1 MRQLAIFGLVA
12 SLLLGSVAVFET
24 SDSVNSRRAA
34 QDRALQAAVD
44 TQVTMLAGN
53 QRQTLAAMSMM
64 LVDPAVRQLLSA
76 PSLSAAARRSDVENT
91 AASLAAVQSTSG
103 VPLIAAC
110 LDDAAGRQLVCVP
123 RSRSAVFPL
132 ALTRGFA
139 ALAARSAAGEGI
151 GSAPFRS
158 PIDGRQ
164 SVAFIVPLRLGGR
177 SLGLVHLD
185 MSTLSTPSANV
196 LVSDVPHVTLQLG
209 SYASGRLTIGGPP
222 PGAGAPPPGAGG
234 LPRGAGVPPPG
245 AGAPPPGAIGPPPGT
260 SGPPPAAGGLPR
272 GPGARP
278 GGRART
284 MFLSDQQ
291 LDGRPQPAVNAGHR
305 ALVAVLPMLIGG
317 AYRRLAVVATETH
330 SDPNLLNSWSAGL
343 LTVLITAVLG
353 LLGSIAGLAIAN
365 RRVQRE
371 LSTDALTGLRNRR
384 ALLEELP
391 RVCQRASEEQPAYVW
406 FFDLNGFKRYN
417 DSFGHL
423 AGDSLLARLGGRLRR
438 VIEPYGDV
446 YRLGGDEFCAL
457 ITAPIEDPHALF
469 VSAREAL
476 GEQGGAFAVSAA
488 AGAVEIP
495 RETKEPMHALRLAD
509 QHMYREKATG
519 RGGAAELITAVL
531 HAALAQRHPDLGE
544 HSDDVAGDVELLART
559 IGLDEEIVGLIIKA
573 GDLHDVGKL
582 GIPDEILTKPGA
594 LSEQEWTFMK
604 QHTVMG
610 EQIIAAAGP
619 SLERIGPLVRA
630 SHERWDG
637 HGYPDGLA
645 GEEIPLG
652 ARIITICDSFRA
664 MLDERSYKPAMSIH
678 DALWELRRC
687 AGTQFDPQL
696 VEVFCRIVSE
706 RAGDALSTGA
716 PLPAA
721 PPVPA
726 AAHPAT
732 APRPA
737 ELQLAD
743 RRRSSAAAGS
753 PPAAR

>member
-1 MRQLAIFGLVA
+1 MIMRQLAIFGLVA
-12 SLLLGSVAVFET
+12 SLLLGSVAVFEA
-24 SDSVNSRRAA
+24 SDNVNSHRAA
-34 QDRALQAAVD
+34 QDRALQAALD

-53 QRQTLAAMSMM
+53 QRQTLAALSMM

-76 PSLSAAARRSDVENT
+76 PSLSAAARRSDVENA
-91 AASLAAVQSTSG
+91 AASLAAVQSTSSM
-103 VPLIAAC
+103 PLIAAC
-110 LDDAAGRQLVCVP
+110 LDDAAGHQLVCVP

-139 ALAARSAAGEGI
+139 ALAARSAAGDGI

-158 PIDGRQ
+158 PIDGRP
-164 SVAFIVPLRLGGR
+164 SVAFIAPLRLRGR

-185 MSTLSTPSANV
+185 MSPPFRPGANM
-196 LVSDVPHVTLQLG
+196 LVSDVPHVTLRLG
-209 SYASGRLTIGGPP
+209 SYES
-222 PGAGAPPPGAGG
+222 
-234 LPRGAGVPPPG
+234 
-245 AGAPPPGAIGPPPGT
+245 
-260 SGPPPAAGGLPR
+260 
-272 GPGARP
+272 
-278 GGRART
+278 
-284 MFLSDQQ
+284 
-291 LDGRPQPAVNAGHR
+291 GRPQPAVNAGHR
-305 ALVAVLPMLIGG
+305 SLVAVLPMLVGG
-317 AYRRLAVVATETH
+317 GHRRLAVVATETH
-330 SDPNLLNSWSAGL
+330 SDPNLLNSWSPGL
-343 LTVLITAVLG
+343 LTVLITAILG
-353 LLGSIAGLAIAN
+353 LLGSIAGLAVSN

-384 ALLEELP
+384 ALLEELS
-391 RVCQRASEEQPAYVW
+391 RVCERASEEQPTYLW

-423 AGDSLLARLGGRLRR
+423 AGDSLLARLGSRLRR
-438 VIEPYGDV
+438 VVEPYGDV

-469 VSAREAL
+469 VRAREAL
-476 GEQGGAFAVSAA
+476 SEHGGAFAVSAA
-488 AGAVEIP
+488 AGAVEMP
-495 RETKEPMHALRLAD
+495 RESKEPTHALRLAD

-706 RAGDALSTGA
+706 RAGDARPTGA

-726 AAHPAT
+726 AAHLAT
-732 APRPA
+732 VPRPA

-743 RRRSSAAAGS
+743 QRRSSAAAGS
-753 PPAAR
+753 PPADR